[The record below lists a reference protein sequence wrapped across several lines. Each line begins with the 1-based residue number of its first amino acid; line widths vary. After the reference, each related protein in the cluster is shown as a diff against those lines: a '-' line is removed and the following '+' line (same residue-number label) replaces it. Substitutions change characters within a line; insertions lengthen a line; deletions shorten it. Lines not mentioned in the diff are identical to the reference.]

1 MDSQGLQGGRFDK
14 GTFGA
19 LLALAA
25 LLGLAQSPF
34 TAAAR
39 GHLWLGP
46 QTLVLTA
53 AGSVAALTI
62 VLAARR
68 CAREPAL
75 LLHDQ
80 SRLSAYAPL
89 AIVMAAPLL
98 SAAIIRLCFA
108 AFPNS
113 GDEYVFL
120 FQSWTF
126 LDGRLSNPPPPDGML
141 FGFMYI
147 IDQGGRW
154 VGQYLPGW
162 PAALAAV
169 QAAGLPAWC
178 ATPISGA
185 VLLAALAGSLARA
198 GATPG
203 VRIALLFAYACSGFF
218 LLNAA
223 TYYSH
228 CFSAAA
234 VMGTI
239 YCLLR
244 AERGS
249 LSWWSGAGLC
259 AGIAGMC
266 RIDSGLLAAVAA
278 AGAWAAQGFRPRAL
292 LAGLA
297 GLAPPLAALFAYDA
311 AITGDPFMIPTLWA
325 GNLRLDAGGIGGIE
339 TGVPHPRIP
348 IQTLWRLGEL
358 ADTGSLLIPA
368 LYVFALIQ
376 RVKQR
381 QIRFY
386 DLVPPV
392 NLVLF
397 MIFPDM
403 GGFQMGPRYWFDGF
417 AAMHLTVGSVLSQGT
432 PTRQRFAVAACLML
446 GTLELAR
453 LPGQVAFFS
462 RVLAERAT
470 VYRLAAQL
478 PQDQRALILIPDFPS
493 AWNERFD
500 RNALHRGFD
509 FARNGISLDRPILFG
524 RGDAP
529 DGLERACRLYPEAA
543 IYRFRLDRTVPGGE
557 LLPLSCPLNS
567 D

>member
-1 MDSQGLQGGRFDK
+1 MDGQHVPGGRFGK
-14 GTFGA
+14 AAF
-19 LLALAA
+19 AA
-25 LLGLAQSPF
+25 LLGLAALFGFGQSPL
-34 TAAAR
+34 TTAAR

-53 AGSVAALTI
+53 AGSMGALAI
-62 VLAARR
+62 ALAARR
-68 CAREPAL
+68 CAKARVAAFP
-75 LLHDQ
+75 DQ
-80 SRLSAYAPL
+80 SRLASLAPL
-89 AIVMAAPLL
+89 AILVAAPAL
-98 SAAIIRLCFA
+98 SAAILKLCFA

-126 LDGRLSNPPPPDGML
+126 LAGRLHNPPPPDGVL

-147 IDQGGRW
+147 IDQGGYW

-162 PAALAAV
+162 PAMLAAV

-178 ATPISGA
+178 AAPISGA
-185 VLLAALAGSLARA
+185 VLLAALFGALARA
-198 GATPG
+198 GATPA
-203 VRIALLFAYACSGFF
+203 VRVALLFAYACSGFF

-228 CFSAAA
+228 CVSAAA

-325 GNLRLDAGGIGGIE
+325 GNLRLGAGGIGGVE

-368 LYVFALIQ
+368 LYVFAMIH

-432 PTRQRFAVAACLML
+432 PARQRFAVAACLML

-462 RVLAERAT
+462 RVLTERAT
-470 VYRLAAQL
+470 VFRLAARL
-478 PQDQRALILIPDFPS
+478 PQDQRALILVPDFPS

-529 DGLERACRLYPEAA
+529 DALERACRLYPAAA
-543 IYRFRLDRTVPGGE
+543 IYRFQLDRTVPEGK

-567 D
+567 